1 MTPADWMAAVLTPGG
16 GTHGRE
22 EADMTSFDGA
32 GLGHRVAGGRSRGAR
47 SGALVAALASVTLL
61 CCLFG
66 PLAASGAAPAPT
78 GRPAFSADALVARLA
93 LQQAELTAAD
103 GAAADFFGWSVALSG
118 DTALVGAPLHV
129 VAGQADAGTGQVR
142 RREGHGD
149 DDGRREQ
156 RQELHGEA
164 LTVCGARRG
173 QRTRVSAGLTAS
185 AGVRA
190 RRNPSSRPPTAA

>member
-1 MTPADWMAAVLTPGG
+1 M
-16 GTHGRE
+16 
-22 EADMTSFDGA
+22 
-32 GLGHRVAGGRSRGAR
+32 
-47 SGALVAALASVTLL
+47 
-61 CCLFG
+61 
-66 PLAASGAAPAPT
+66 
-78 GRPAFSADALVARLA
+78 ARLA
-93 LQQAELTAAD
+93 LQQAALTAAD

-118 DTALVGAPLHV
+118 DTAVVGAFGHTTPARERGGAAFVFTRSAGIWTLQAQLNPTISDCWDNFGQTVAISGDTALVGAPSRDTD
-129 VAGQADAGTGQVR
+129 GKMQGAGTGQVR

-149 DDGRREQ
+149 DHGRREQ

-190 RRNPSSRPPTAA
+190 RRNPSGRPPTAA

>member
-1 MTPADWMAAVLTPGG
+1 
-16 GTHGRE
+16 
-22 EADMTSFDGA
+22 MTSFDGA

-118 DTALVGAPLHV
+118 DTALVGAPSRDTD
-129 VAGQADAGTGQVR
+129 GKMQGAGTGQVR
-142 RREGHGD
+142 RCEGHGD
-149 DDGRREQ
+149 DHGRREQ